1 MSKLMLLED
10 DLSLINGLSFAFQKA
25 GYELDVART
34 LREAGSL
41 WQEGAY
47 DLLVLDVSL
56 PDGSG
61 FTFCEQ
67 ARQTSQ
73 VPILFLT
80 ASDTETSII
89 MGLDIG
95 GDDYITKPFKLAV
108 LMSRINALLRRS
120 RYFQQAPGELCS
132 NGITL
137 QLLEG
142 RAYKSGV
149 PVKLTAAE
157 YKLLRF
163 FMEQPGIILSPE
175 QIMGRLWDCDGNFVD
190 GSTPAVYIRRL
201 RAKIEDDPARPTRI
215 VTVRRMGY
223 KWNAAPI
230 MTKL

>member
-34 LREAGSL
+34 LREAESL

-142 RAYKSGV
+142 RAYKGGV
-149 PVKLTAAE
+149 PVKLTVAE

>member
-1 MSKLMLLED
+1 MRKLMLLED

-67 ARQTSQ
+67 VRQTSQ

-80 ASDTETSII
+80 ASDAETSII

-142 RAYKSGV
+142 RAYKGGV

-163 FMEQPGIILSPE
+163 FMEQPGIILSLE

>member
-1 MSKLMLLED
+1 MSKLLLLED

-25 GYELDVART
+25 GHALEVART
-34 LREAGSL
+34 LREAESL
-41 WQEGAY
+41 WQKGKY

-61 FTFCEQ
+61 FEFCKYV
-67 ARQTSQ
+67 RLTSQ
-73 VPILFLT
+73 VPIIFLT

-89 MGLDIG
+89 MGLDMG

-108 LMSRINALLRRS
+108 LMSRVNAILRRS
-120 RYFQQAPGELCS
+120 QHFQQTPGELCS

-142 RAYKSGV
+142 RACKNGV
-149 PVKLTAAE
+149 PMELTAVE

-163 FMEQPGIILSPE
+163 FIEHPGIILSAE
-175 QIMGRLWDCDGNFVD
+175 QIMGKLWDCDGNFVD
-190 GSTPAVYIRRL
+190 GNTLAVYIRRL
-201 RAKIEDDPARPTRI
+201 RAKIEDDPARPARI

-223 KWNAAPI
+223 KWNAGGGAE
-230 MTKL
+230 

>member
-1 MSKLMLLED
+1 MSKLLLLED

-25 GYELDVART
+25 GHELEVART
-34 LREAGSL
+34 LQEAENLWREG
-41 WQEGAY
+41 EY

-61 FTFCEQ
+61 FAFCQ
-67 ARQTSQ
+67 KVRQTSQ
-73 VPILFLT
+73 VPIIFLT

-89 MGLDIG
+89 MGLDMG

-108 LMSRINALLRRS
+108 LLSRINAILRRS
-120 RYFQQAPGELCS
+120 RHFQQTPGELRS

-142 RAYKSGV
+142 RAYKNGV
-149 PVKLTAAE
+149 LMELTAAE

-163 FMEQPGIILSPE
+163 FMERPGMILSTE

-190 GSTPAVYIRRL
+190 GNTLAVYIRRL
-201 RAKIEDDPARPTRI
+201 RAKIEDDPAKPARI

-223 KWNAAPI
+223 KWNAGGGAE
-230 MTKL
+230 